1 MVWYQLYLPV
11 VILSALLASVYYDH
25 SQASS
30 PQDGKVAAVVS
41 GFAFLTYINQ
51 KERGYLLY

>member
-30 PQDGKVAAVVS
+30 QDGKVAAVVS

>member
-30 PQDGKVAAVVS
+30 QDGKVAAVVS
-41 GFAFLTYINQ
+41 GFAFLSYINQ